1 MTTSTA
7 PPPKLPPA
15 WFKHTFWRGHRAL
28 HRLSGGRGLWTPA
41 SKRGWGALRLT
52 TTGRKSGR
60 DRDVII
66 GYIEDGSDLVALAM
80 NGWDEGLPDWW
91 RNLEA
96 HPDAVVRLANHQSRA
111 VHAHAATGAERDRLW
126 RRWAEIDVGL
136 DSYASSRSAPT
147 PVVILEPRDVGS
159 LEYHGSPH

>member
-15 WFKHTFWRGHRAL
+15 WFKHAFWRGHRAL
-28 HRLSGGRGLWTPA
+28 HRLSGGRCLWTPA

-60 DRDVII
+60 DRNVII
-66 GYIEDGSDLVALAM
+66 GYIEDGSNLVALAM

-96 HPDAVVRLANHQSRA
+96 HPDAAVRLAHHQGWA

-126 RRWAEIDVGL
+126 RRWAEIDAGL
-136 DSYASSRSAPT
+136 DSYADSRSAPT
-147 PVVILEPRDVGS
+147 PVVVLEPRNVDPPEG
-159 LEYHGSPH
+159 